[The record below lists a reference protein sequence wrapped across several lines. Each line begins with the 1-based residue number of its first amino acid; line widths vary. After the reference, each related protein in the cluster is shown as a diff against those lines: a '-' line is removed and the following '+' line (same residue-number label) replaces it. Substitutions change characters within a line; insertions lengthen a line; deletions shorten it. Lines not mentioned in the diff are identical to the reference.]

1 MTTLTVT
8 PAIAWQSSHRLEIVE
23 RDVPALGSGQLLIR
37 VGSVGVCGTDLQIVT
52 GGSVRVVP
60 GTVLGHEFGGTI
72 EDIGSEVSG
81 WRPGQAVAIDPNLT
95 CGRCRECATG
105 SRSRCD
111 TRRLMGVDV
120 DGGLRS
126 SIVVDAGQAIAIPGD
141 PSTGSGRTDPRS
153 LALVEPVAV
162 GVHACG
168 RGKIAA
174 GTAVGVIGG
183 GAIGMAAALQARA
196 LGAATITI
204 VEPHP
209 LRRAAIIASGFD
221 AVAAIDRTTPRWD
234 VAIDAVGNGATIT
247 TAADAVHQGAT
258 IVVVG
263 LAHGADLPLLDSLVR
278 RELHLT
284 GAFCY
289 TTDDLRTAAGLVARH
304 GLDAIPVDLVHGL
317 DQAPR
322 VLDALS
328 RGQLGRGKTVIVP

>member
-1 MTTLTVT
+1 
-8 PAIAWQSSHRLEIVE
+8 
-23 RDVPALGSGQLLIR
+23 
-37 VGSVGVCGTDLQIVT
+37 
-52 GGSVRVVP
+52 
-60 GTVLGHEFGGTI
+60 
-72 EDIGSEVSG
+72 
-81 WRPGQAVAIDPNLT
+81 
-95 CGRCRECATG
+95 
-105 SRSRCD
+105 
-111 TRRLMGVDV
+111 MGVDV

-141 PSTGSGRTDPRS
+141 ASTGSGRTDPRS

-162 GVHACG
+162 GVHACV
-168 RGKIAA
+168 RGNIAA
-174 GTAVGVIGG
+174 GMAVGIIGG

-196 LGAATITI
+196 LGAATVTV

-247 TAADAVHQGAT
+247 AAANAVHKGAT